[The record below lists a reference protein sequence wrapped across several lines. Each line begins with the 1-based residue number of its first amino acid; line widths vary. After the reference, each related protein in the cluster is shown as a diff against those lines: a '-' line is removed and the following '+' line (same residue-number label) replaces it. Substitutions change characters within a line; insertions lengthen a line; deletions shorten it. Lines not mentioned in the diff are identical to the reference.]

1 MIYKL
6 FIILMKEDHELKNLK
21 NENIK
26 NNKDSI
32 FPWKMIIHILLVVL
46 TTTQVI
52 NIIIIRRF

>member
-1 MIYKL
+1 
-6 FIILMKEDHELKNLK
+6 MKEDHELKNLK